1 MIEIYKKS
9 FDYMRKNF
17 AESVLFGISA
27 LLLGGVFAILPIIG
41 AIILSYFYPNLIAW
55 YYTKVTGEDIN
66 PDYKTAFKALLIPT
80 LLMSMGIMLIQ
91 YGGGFTL
98 IKVEYTDSTG
108 YQYYGPDNSILA
120 IVGVVIFIIAAIVGT
135 LLLYTFYGAILG
147 KVNKLSIY
155 FSKSL
160 KLFTYILVCLII
172 LVLLWTAIFVIYI
185 LHTLTVLSPVT
196 PEYNGSLVTIDI
208 IFIDTILLTILFS
221 IFVESIVTLVALLKA
236 KEL

>member
-27 LLLGGVFAILPIIG
+27 LLLGGVFAILPILG
-41 AIILSYFYPNLIAW
+41 ALILSYFYPNLIAW
-55 YYTKVTGEDIN
+55 YYMKVTGENIN
-66 PDYKTAFKALLIPT
+66 PDYKTAFKSLLIPT
-80 LLMSMGIMLIQ
+80 LLMSIGIMFIQ
-91 YGGGFTL
+91 YSGSTL
-98 IKVEYTDSTG
+98 IKVEYMDSTG
-108 YQYYGPDNSILA
+108 YQYYGPDNLILA
-120 IVGVVIFIIAAIVGT
+120 IVGVVILIIAAIVGT

-147 KVNKLSIY
+147 KVNKLSIH

-160 KLFTYILVCLII
+160 KLFAYILVCLII

-185 LHTLTVLSPVT
+185 LHILMISPTISVATSLTYEYGEVLVIV
-196 PEYNGSLVTIDI
+196 Y
-208 IFIDTILLTILFS
+208 TILLTILFS
-221 IFVESIVTLVALLKA
+221 IFVESMVNLVALLKA

>member
-27 LLLGGVFAILPIIG
+27 LLLGGIFLILPILG

-55 YYTKVTGEDIN
+55 YYTKVTGENIN
-66 PDYKTAFKALLIPT
+66 PDYKTAFKSLLIPS
-80 LLMSMGIMLIQ
+80 LLMSIGIMLIQ
-91 YGGGFTL
+91 YSGSPL
-98 IKVEYTDSTG
+98 IKVEYTDLTG
-108 YQYYGPDNSILA
+108 YQYYVSNNLTLT
-120 IVGVVIFIIAAIVGT
+120 IVGTAILIIAAIVGT

-147 KVNKLSIY
+147 KVNKLSIH

-160 KLFTYILVCLII
+160 KLFAHILVCSIFLT
-172 LVLLWTAIFVIYI
+172 LLWTAIFVIYI
-185 LHTLTVLSPVT
+185 ILYALMISSYIT
-196 PEYNGSLVTIDI
+196 PENNGVS
-208 IFIDTILLTILFS
+208 IFVDTIILTILFG
-221 IFVESIVTLVALLKA
+221 IYVESMINLVALLKA

>member
-17 AESVLFGISA
+17 AESVLFGVSA
-27 LLLGGVFAILPIIG
+27 LLLGGVFAILPIFG

-66 PDYKTAFKALLIPT
+66 PDYKTAFKSLLIPS

-91 YGGGFTL
+91 YSRPAL
-98 IKVEYTDSTG
+98 IQVVYEHLELTG
-108 YQYYGPDNSILA
+108 YQYYGPDNLILTTIGIA
-120 IVGVVIFIIAAIVGT
+120 ILITAVIVGI

-147 KVNKLSIY
+147 KVNKISIH

-160 KLFTYILVCLII
+160 KLLAYILVCLII
-172 LVLLWTAIFVIYI
+172 LALLWTTIFVTYI
-185 LHTLTVLSPVT
+185 LYTLMVSSPIT
-196 PEYNGSLVTIDI
+196 PEYNGVSIVIDI
-208 IFIDTILLTILFS
+208 ILLTILFS
-221 IFVESIVTLVALLKA
+221 IFIESIVTLVALLKA

>member
-1 MIEIYKKS
+1 MMEIYKKS

-27 LLLGGVFAILPIIG
+27 LLLGGVFAILPILG
-41 AIILSYFYPNLIAW
+41 AFLFSYFYPNLIAW
-55 YYTKVTGEDIN
+55 YYTKVTRENIN
-66 PDYKTAFKALLIPT
+66 PDYKTAFKALLIPS
-80 LLMSMGIMLIQ
+80 LLMSIGIMFIQ
-91 YGGGFTL
+91 YSKPAL
-98 IKVEYTDSTG
+98 IEVVYEHPGLTS
-108 YQYYGPDNSILA
+108 YQYYGPDSSILA
-120 IVGVVIFIIAAIVGT
+120 IVGGVILIIAAIVGI

-147 KVNKLSIY
+147 KVNKLSIH

-160 KLFTYILVCLII
+160 KLFAYILACLII

-185 LHTLTVLSPVT
+185 LYALMVSLPITS
-196 PEYNGSLVTIDI
+196 EYNRVSIV
-208 IFIDTILLTILFS
+208 IDTILLTILFS

>member
-1 MIEIYKKS
+1 MVEIYRKS

-17 AESVLFGISA
+17 AESVLFGVSA
-27 LLLGGVFAILPIIG
+27 LLLGGVFAILPILG

-80 LLMSMGIMLIQ
+80 LLMSMGTMLIQ
-91 YGGGFTL
+91 YSGSYL

-108 YQYYGPDNSILA
+108 YQYYGPDNPILA
-120 IVGVVIFIIAAIVGT
+120 IVGVVILIIAAIVGT

-147 KVNKLSIY
+147 KVNKLSIH

-160 KLFTYILVCLII
+160 KLFAYILVCLII

-185 LHTLTVLSPVT
+185 LYTLMVSPYIT
-196 PEYNGSLVTIDI
+196 LKTLEYNVVSIA
-208 IFIDTILLTILFS
+208 IDTILLTILFS
-221 IFVESIVTLVALLKA
+221 IFVESMVNLVALLKA